1 MRNLG
6 KNSLRHPHGSRQ
18 ARGSPRRSNG
28 LVHIAV
34 GFLAGVAVALEAT
47 REVLKIVLKD
57 VLTSL
62 AQAAR
67 VSVLQGGLCFL
78 FGILVRLHAEML
90 DGVEGAP
97 VDLVLPF
104 ALARH
109 RLLHRVNQEIVK
121 PQNEEQ
127 PGDPEDQEPL
137 VHAAEPTASSNFIPA
152 YSPLRQ
158 PGLPGTPM
166 AM

>member
-47 REVLKIVLKD
+47 LYVLKVILQNVLA
-57 VLTSL
+57 SL
-62 AQAAR
+62 AQASRAR
-67 VSVLQGGLCFL
+67 FVQGGLGFL
-78 FGILVRLHAEML
+78 LGILVWLHAEML

-97 VDLVLPF
+97 VDPVLPLV
-104 ALARH
+104 LARH
-109 RLLHRVNQEIVK
+109 RLLQRVNQKIGK
-121 PQNEEQ
+121 P
-127 PGDPEDQEPL
+127 
-137 VHAAEPTASSNFIPA
+137 
-152 YSPLRQ
+152 
-158 PGLPGTPM
+158 
-166 AM
+166 